1 MKQHKTISVDL
12 YGMTGTGPTKAEA
25 KQDAERRLTA
35 AMTGLYTPQI
45 FRFPAGY
52 IGVIAREPGSGWQYA
67 ILGPGDTTKR
77 YGVSCSGIES
87 ADNAERALRQ
97 HIAQNLLF
105 VTDENGLEV
114 LTNETDRHNHKLY
127 IAWQEYYKE
136 LRAQGYSDTDAHRL
150 ACEGRAMC
158 PPAA

>member
-1 MKQHKTISVDL
+1 MKQHQTISVDL
-12 YGMTGTGPTKAEA
+12 YGMTGYGPTKAEA
-25 KQDAERRLTA
+25 KQDAERRLAA
-35 AMTGLYTPQI
+35 AMDGSYTPRV

-52 IGVIAREPGSGWQYA
+52 LGVITREPFSGWEYT
-67 ILGPGDTTKR
+67 ILGPQETVRRGA
-77 YGVSCSGIES
+77 GCSGLES

-105 VTDENGLEV
+105 VTDEHGLEV
-114 LTNETDRHNHKLY
+114 LTNETDRHNHQLY
-127 IAWQEYYKE
+127 IAWQDYYKE
-136 LRAQGYSDTDAHRL
+136 LRAQGYGDVDAHRL